1 MKYDN
6 MVKRNRE
13 VSREKVRKAKAAI
26 RKMIDGNE
34 PVTVCRLTEQT
45 GLSREFFYKN
55 MEVRDCLLQARK
67 RQEGMI
73 YLRPQK
79 AVIDKA
85 LEIRLKETRKEL
97 DRVREENRQLKEEND
112 KLRNSLRKRD
122 LGVLRNL

>member
-85 LEIRLKETRKEL
+85 LETRLKETRKEL
-97 DRVREENRQLKEEND
+97 DRMREENRQLKEEND